1 MLRGLTT
8 DPLGVLMRVVAVVI
22 AITVHEYAHA
32 KRAQLA
38 GDPTPGAQGRVTLNP
53 IAHLDPIG
61 TLLLLLF
68 GLGWGKPVQIDPSRF
83 RRPRWDEIMV
93 SAWGPMAN
101 FVVAVLFALPFRFGL
116 AGGREDLF
124 IAIILINL
132 LLGFFNLLPVY
143 PLDGSHIV
151 ENMLPRRQAV
161 SFAQFSH
168 RYGIILLIL
177 IIVTPVG
184 DRLFVQPA
192 LFVLR
197 FLVGM

>member
-38 GDPTPGAQGRVTLNP
+38 GDPTPVAQGRVTLNP
-53 IAHLDPIG
+53 IAHLDPLG

-93 SAWGPMAN
+93 SAWGPLAN

-151 ENMLPRRQAV
+151 ENMLPRRQAL

-192 LFVLR
+192 FFVLR